1 MSQDKKSIMDFW
13 YEFDKSFL
21 SDPKMLKA
29 KQILE
34 PYVKLKD
41 SFLSHYQNKTIEA
54 GLNKEYESIKESVK
68 LLADNHLRIID
79 EYFGGS
85 EETEQMAF
93 ELFAQGLLFDD
104 ELDKNGDP
112 RRVPGNKVHTMDD
125 DMRGYL
131 IWHAFVRLVVV
142 LLYESDDK
150 GTEDSKKKM
159 RRWLQTD
166 RNIGLAA
173 GILAALIKAGKEPEQ
188 SSDPSY
194 NKPVDATVLE
204 LRADWIQRSF
214 QEIDDKIVQLYD
226 SDIAYRHIAA

>member
-1 MSQDKKSIMDFW
+1 MDQDKRLIMDFW

-21 SDPKMLKA
+21 LDPNMLKA

-41 SFLSHYQNKTIEA
+41 SFLSHYRNKTIES
-54 GLNKEYESIKESVK
+54 GFKKEFEGIKESVK

-85 EETEQMAF
+85 KEKEQTAF
-93 ELFAQGLLFDD
+93 ELFAQGLLFDYG
-104 ELDKNGDP
+104 LDKNGNP

-131 IWHAFVRLVVV
+131 IWHAFVRLVAV
-142 LLYESDDK
+142 LLYGD
-150 GTEDSKKKM
+150 EDEDETADPKK
-159 RRWLQTD
+159 RWLQTD
-166 RNIGLAA
+166 RHIGLAA

-188 SSDPSY
+188 TSDPIY
-194 NKPVDATVLE
+194 NKPIDPTILEE
-204 LRADWIQRSF
+204 LRADWTQRSF
-214 QEIDDKIVQLYD
+214 QEIDNKIVQLYD
-226 SDIAYRHIAA
+226 ERYSV